1 MPPQPEVV
9 ILGKDGVT
17 EHVFPAGFD
26 PKRAAAIVRQQEG
39 GAGGGTANLQ
49 RLSSLRDQAP
59 SDGPVD
65 MVKGAWQMLNP
76 APMVD
81 AIGRMLMPPNPASV
95 VGVRTRTGERQAGP
109 VDVGHVEP
117 AKFAGGIVA
126 AQEQVRREAVG
137 RYRSGDYA
145 GAAVKALEWLIP
157 VVGPALSES
166 GNDIEQGRPWRGVG
180 KAGGVALALTGPKA
194 LENMQIRVPA
204 VMRNGNQAEAAA
216 LKFAEEKGIP
226 VDAATATGNPFVR
239 NVQTATA
246 NTPLG
251 SLPAMRGQA
260 AQTAALKRVG
270 GELADAVYPEAVA
283 PEQAGQG
290 LRESLNF
297 QAKKLHGK
305 ANQAYERLRQFEKDP
320 ELSEQVPSSQ
330 AAAVQRTLNEE
341 AKRTAGRAPSDAE
354 WSELRR
360 MREELDAIGYS
371 EGGTIRNAAKH
382 YEVGDDMRQ
391 SPYVKPAAG
400 SPVYHDIL
408 QEAPG
413 TADMTRKAVQV
424 SIEQALRTGK
434 FTNAAKGA
442 LVVAQKRLQGSLR
455 VSKPMLPPGAG
466 SVEAATETMLLPA
479 DVRPAKAALQPVY
492 DRIMRQL
499 PVTQQ
504 RSSPALKAMENIL
517 TGPDYAPITQLEQDL
532 GALKALA
539 RGADLPELRDMSQG
553 LAATAVKQLDTA
565 VRDAAAKAGSGA
577 VQALEEGRAATRGK
591 YAVKDV
597 LTQLREEPVQAFGQA
612 VYAKDAGVGLL
623 RQLQKQAPAE
633 MPRIGRAYLDDLLA
647 KATADG
653 GFDKAKT
660 LETSWQNLG
669 PQTKAILFPDR
680 GHVQALDNYFR
691 LAKMI
696 GRNPNPS
703 GTALVGTSLASV
715 QGLFYAPAPT
725 VAGNVGAFALSSVLR
740 SPKAT
745 QLFTRGTS
753 LVLGPG
759 RTSSVMRAAGVA
771 DIINAAREAGI
782 QVQAGQ
788 RVGAEGRADSG
799 QPQSR

>member
-1 MPPQPEVV
+1 MPEYTVR
-9 ILGKDGVT
+9 
-17 EHVFPAGFD
+17 D
-26 PKRAAAIVRQQEG
+26 PKTNRTVTLRGDSPPSEAELEQIFSTLERGAAQMPA
-39 GAGGGTANLQ
+39 
-49 RLSSLRDQAP
+49 
-59 SDGPVD
+59 DGPMDAVR
-65 MVKGAWQMLNP
+65 GAVSMLNP
-76 APMVD
+76 LPMVD
-81 AIGRMLMPPNPASV
+81 AIGRMFVPPNPSSV
-95 VGVRTRTGERQAGP
+95 VGVRTRAGVRSAGP
-109 VDVGHVEP
+109 VDAIHLDPARFVGGV
-117 AKFAGGIVA
+117 VA
-126 AQEQVRREAVG
+126 AQDDVRRQAAE
-137 RYRSGDYA
+137 RYRQGDYA

-157 VVGPALSES
+157 FLGPALSDA
-166 GNDIEQGRPWRGVG
+166 GNDIQEGRPWRGVG
-180 KAGGVALALTGPKA
+180 KAVGAGLALVGPKVV
-194 LENMQIRVPA
+194 ENAQLRVPA
-204 VMRNGNQAEAAA
+204 VARNTNPAEAAA
-216 LKFAEEKGIP
+216 LRFAEERGVP
-226 VDAATATGNPFVR
+226 VDAATASGNPFVR

-260 AQTAALKRVG
+260 AQVTALKRVG
-270 GELADAVYPEAVA
+270 SELADAVYPEAVT
-283 PEQAGQG
+283 PEQAGQSV
-290 LRESLNF
+290 RESLNF
-297 QAKKLHGK
+297 QVRKLHGK
-305 ANQAYERLRQFEKDP
+305 ANQAYDRLRKYEADP

-330 AAAVQRTLNEE
+330 AASARRVLNEE

-371 EGGTIRNAAKH
+371 EGGTIRNASRH
-382 YEVGDDMRQ
+382 YQAGDDMRQ
-391 SPYVKPAAG
+391 SEYVKPAGG

-413 TADMTRKAVQV
+413 TAGMTRKAVQV
-424 SIEQALRTGK
+424 SIEQALKTGK

-466 SVEAATETMLLPA
+466 AVESATETMLLPA
-479 DVRPAKAALQPVY
+479 DVRSAKAALQPIY

-532 GALKALA
+532 GAIKALA

-553 LAATAVKQLDTA
+553 IAATAVKQLDAA
-565 VRDAAAKAGSGA
+565 VREAAAKAGVGA
-577 VQALEEGRAATRGK
+577 MQALQEGRAATRGK
-591 YAVKDV
+591 YAVGDV
-597 LTQLREEPVQAFGQA
+597 LKQLRDEPVQAFGQA
-612 VYAKDAGVGLL
+612 VYAKDAGVNLL
-623 RQLQKQAPAE
+623 RQMQKYAPAE
-633 MPRIGRAYLDDLLA
+633 MPRLGRAYLDDLLS

-660 LETSWQNLG
+660 LETSWQNMG
-669 PQTKAILFPDR
+669 PQTKAILFPER
-680 GHVQALDNYFR
+680 GQVQALDNYFR

-715 QGLFYAPAPT
+715 QALFYAPMAT
-725 VAGNVGAFALSSVLR
+725 VAGNAGAFALSSLLR

-759 RTSSVMRAAGVA
+759 RTSATMRAAGVA
-771 DIINAAREAGI
+771 DIVNAAREAGI
-782 QVQAGQ
+782 QVQTAR
-788 RVGAEGRADSG
+788 RVGSAGPEESARRQGR
-799 QPQSR
+799 